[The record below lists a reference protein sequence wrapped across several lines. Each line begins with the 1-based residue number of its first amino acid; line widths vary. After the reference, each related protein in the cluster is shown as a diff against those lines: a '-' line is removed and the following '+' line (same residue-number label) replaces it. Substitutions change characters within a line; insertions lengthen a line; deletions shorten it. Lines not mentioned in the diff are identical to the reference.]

1 MKYSTVNYNLEMYL
15 LKNKVIVID
24 LNITPDNI

>member
-15 LKNKVIVID
+15 MKNKVIVID